1 MPLLPVQD
9 LRDHLLAITSGDHSH
24 DQLNAVVRICHSLSI
39 ACIRTRSIAAV
50 LNDSHGLSVSDLAM
64 DCIADLFQQSDQG
77 GFTQLSA
84 FFGSLPLEN
93 WSDEEALIHLRRLVF
108 SKTYNGLF
116 RLYNEADPILGK
128 ILRNIK
134 IAIQSLGHFESCTEA
149 GEPAIKPVACDPLM
163 HLPPPDRDMLERY
176 LSPHV
181 RGNETI
187 PSMLAKLSLYL
198 REQRLHRRVIPM
210 IDVAV
215 VFRSLYSRPGLIPA
229 SFEDVSGE
237 LLRNDVERT
246 LQIAFRHARAAA
258 ENAYVDTGKMN
269 LESLDSYF
277 RAINAGLR
285 ATYVDLDGVDF
296 SLFEALRIE
305 MPGLTIAEYRRSHR
319 SRLEYLSR
327 QMHERMRALLKNV

>member
-1 MPLLPVQD
+1 MPFLPVQD
-9 LRDHLLAITSGDHSH
+9 LRAHLLAITAGKHTH

-39 ACIRTRSIAAV
+39 ACIQTRSIAAV
-50 LNDSHGLSVSDLAM
+50 LNDTHGLSVSDLAM
-64 DCIADLFQQSDQG
+64 DCIADLFQQSEQG
-77 GFTQLSA
+77 GFIQLSA

-93 WSDEEALIHLRRLVF
+93 CSDEETLIHLRRLVF

-116 RLYNEADPILGK
+116 RLYNEADPTLGK

-134 IAIQSLGHFESCTEA
+134 IAIQSLGHFESCTEV
-149 GEPAIKPVACDPLM
+149 GEPAIKPVACDPLP

-176 LSPHV
+176 LSPYI
-181 RGNETI
+181 RSNETV
-187 PSMLAKLSLYL
+187 PTMLAKLSLYL
-198 REQRLHRRVIPM
+198 REQRLHRRVIPL

-215 VFRSLYSRPGLIPA
+215 VFRSLYSRPCLLPA

-246 LQIAFRHARAAA
+246 LQIVSGQARAAA
-258 ENAYVDTGKMN
+258 ENAYVDTGK
-269 LESLDSYF
+269 LHSESLDSYF

-285 ATYVDLDGVDF
+285 ATFVELDGAEF

-305 MPGLTIAEYRRSHR
+305 MPGLTLVEYRRSHR

-327 QMHERMRALLKNV
+327 QTHERMRILLKEM